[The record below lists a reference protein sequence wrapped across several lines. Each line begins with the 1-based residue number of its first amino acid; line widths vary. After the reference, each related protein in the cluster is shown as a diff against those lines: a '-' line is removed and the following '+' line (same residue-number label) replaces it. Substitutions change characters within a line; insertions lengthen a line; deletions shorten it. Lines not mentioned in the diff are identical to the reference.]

1 MISSYKKGSYLEVS
15 EHSLSVAIHSKSSAK
30 IIFLMWLIWKR
41 KSNETDPWDAS
52 LTWRDHLLSHK
63 SLLQSMVMSTLINFD
78 SDFYV
83 EKKKSLPIL
92 GNSNNICSWKL
103 CEKKSRLCK
112 SAFEK
117 SLLSDK
123 NCADPKISL
132 LGLAKPRETVL
143 CKEYVSHIAKY

>member
-83 EKKKSLPIL
+83 EKKNLFLFLGTVTIFAVGNYVKRNPDSANLLLKSHSFQTRIVQILKFHSWAWQNQGKQFYARSMSPI
-92 GNSNNICSWKL
+92 
-103 CEKKSRLCK
+103 
-112 SAFEK
+112 
-117 SLLSDK
+117 
-123 NCADPKISL
+123 
-132 LGLAKPRETVL
+132 
-143 CKEYVSHIAKY
+143 